1 MATEGFEQEIPA
13 IERLQAYASEH
24 TVTGKSKVLEQTA
37 ENSNSKYFSVAFNTI
52 ENSVHLAAVY
62 S

>member
-1 MATEGFEQEIPA
+1 MATEGFEPEIPA

-24 TVTGKSKVLEQTA
+24 TVTGNSRVLEQTA
-37 ENSNSKYFSVAFNTI
+37 ENSNNKYFAVAFNTV
-52 ENSVHLAAVY
+52 ENSVRLAAVY